1 MKDLGY
7 ILFGIVDG
15 LAVAIVFIG
24 LTWAGLR
31 DGADERA
38 FRERLAAP
46 PAPAPEP
53 ALAPA
58 GA

>member
-7 ILFGIVDG
+7 ILFGIVAG
-15 LAVAIVFIG
+15 LAVAIVFAG

-38 FRERLAAP
+38 FRERLAAT
-46 PAPAPEP
+46 PEPTP

-58 GA
+58 AA